1 MHQLHM
7 QCCVL
12 GTLCAVH
19 ASSVCVCG
27 RVHVCERASVH
38 SFIYLQGIT
47 VPRTGQLRI
56 DYIWFAVAL
65 EYDIEDMC
73 EMRMCSHFVAA
84 EVIWMELMPCERK
97 CRFWWLLGACRPQ
110 LLDVKQIKL
119 THFALLSSEPIIYEG
134 SFKMYIQCENLHCQL

>member
-1 MHQLHM
+1 M
-7 QCCVL
+7 
-12 GTLCAVH
+12 
-19 ASSVCVCG
+19 CVCG

-47 VPRTGQLRI
+47 VPRTRQLRI

-73 EMRMCSHFVAA
+73 EMWMCSHFVAA

-97 CRFWWLLGACRPQ
+97 CRFW
-110 LLDVKQIKL
+110 
-119 THFALLSSEPIIYEG
+119 
-134 SFKMYIQCENLHCQL
+134 